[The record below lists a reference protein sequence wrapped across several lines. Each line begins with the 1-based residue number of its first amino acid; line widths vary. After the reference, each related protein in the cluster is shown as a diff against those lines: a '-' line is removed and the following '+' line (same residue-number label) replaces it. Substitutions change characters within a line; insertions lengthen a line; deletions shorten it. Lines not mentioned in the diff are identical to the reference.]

1 MQFKISIRKAN
12 FKDTRFLLKIHNESV
27 KRKFINS
34 TKINNKYIYIYGTDG
49 LKINLNPKIL

>member
-34 TKINNKYIYIYGTDG
+34 TKINNKYIYGTDG
-49 LKINLNPKIL
+49 LKINLNLKIL

>member
-34 TKINNKYIYIYGTDG
+34 TKINNKNIYIWDRWFKNK
-49 LKINLNPKIL
+49 LK